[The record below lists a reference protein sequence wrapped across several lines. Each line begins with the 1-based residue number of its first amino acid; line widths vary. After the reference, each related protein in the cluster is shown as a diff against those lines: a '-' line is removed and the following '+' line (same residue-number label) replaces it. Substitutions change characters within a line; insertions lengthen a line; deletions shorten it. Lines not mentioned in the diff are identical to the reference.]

1 MFFKFRLKQRY
12 QTQGKKKE
20 ERKGGE
26 WAGDVNYKG
35 FIHVLCFIY
44 SMIQVIKQRIL
55 YQPVMGK
62 IS

>member
-26 WAGDVNYKG
+26 LKSELVT
-35 FIHVLCFIY
+35 
-44 SMIQVIKQRIL
+44 
-55 YQPVMGK
+55 
-62 IS
+62 

>member
-26 WAGDVNYKG
+26 LK
-35 FIHVLCFIY
+35 
-44 SMIQVIKQRIL
+44 IKH
-55 YQPVMGK
+55 
-62 IS
+62 